1 MLSENSV
8 MNIIKRSDNV
18 HMDTNQFVHLH
29 THTEYSLLDGAA
41 RIRELVSA
49 AASKGM
55 KALAITDHGS
65 MFGVV
70 DFYKAAMKAG
80 IKPILG
86 CEVYVAPRTMGDK
99 ESGIDDAN
107 YHLVLLAE
115 NETGYKNLLYIVSE
129 AYTRGFYY
137 KPRTDKNTLRNH
149 SEGLI
154 CLSACLG
161 GEIATAITNSQYER
175 AREAAREY
183 EEIFGKGNFYLELQ
197 NHGFENQRIVNTE
210 LIKMSRELSMPLV
223 ATNDTHYV
231 RREDA
236 VVQDVLLCIGTG
248 RTVDETDRMSFE
260 TEEFYLKDYREMAML
275 FGEYP
280 EALSNTLEIA
290 QRCNVTFD
298 FSSNFLPDYQIPQE
312 FTVDSYL
319 KEICLQ
325 GLAKRY
331 PDVGSWIMERLEYEL
346 KTIREMGFSGYF
358 LIVWD
363 FVRFA
368 RENGVLVGPGRG
380 SAAGSLVAYVLGITN
395 IDPLKYD
402 LLFERFLNPERVSM
416 PDIDIDFCYE
426 TREKVIRYV
435 IERYGADR
443 VAQIITF
450 GTMAARAAIR
460 DVGRALNLPYAEV
473 DRVAKLVP
481 AELGMTL
488 EKALDHGSDLRQL
501 YDNDSQV
508 QKLLDMARAIEGM
521 PRHAST
527 HAAGV
532 VIGRDPLTRYLPLYK
547 STDGVVTTQFA
558 KETVEEIGLLKMDLL
573 GLRTL
578 TVIGD
583 ALRLI
588 SQSTGEEID
597 IDCLPLDDKA
607 TFEMLGRGDSIGVF
621 QLESSGMRNI
631 LKELKPEAFE
641 DIIALVALYRPGP
654 LGSGMVEDFIRRKHG
669 QSPIKYL
676 HPSLEPILRE
686 TYGVILYQEQ
696 VMRISSDLA
705 GFTMGEADLLRRAM
719 GKKKPEVIAG
729 LRSQFIEGARGK
741 DVESDTAGQIF
752 DLMEYFAGYGFNK
765 SHSAAYALVSYQTA
779 YLKANY
785 PVPYMAALL
794 TSVMDSGDKVA
805 LYIEECRKE
814 GIDVLP
820 PDINESLVNFTV
832 VGNKIRFGLAAV
844 KNVGRG
850 AIENIIEARNT
861 GGFFKSY
868 QDFCDRIDHR
878 QVSKR
883 VMESL
888 IKCGALDSLG
898 IRRSQLMAA
907 MDSCVDAAQ
916 KRQKDRA
923 SGQISL
929 FDFTGAADTAATAGF
944 IMPDIAEY
952 PKKELLAMEKEI
964 LGLYISGHPLREYED
979 LLKQRTSHNTAQLA
993 ELTDEENVITGG
1005 MISFIRRITT
1015 RKGEPMAF
1023 LMLEDLLGA
1032 VEVVVFPGV
1041 YKKSSHLFGHD
1052 QPLLV
1057 KGRINSRDEEVKILA
1072 EEIVHLEDKPLT
1084 TLYIK
1089 VPGKDSEKEKYYRA
1103 IQGVLRRHR
1112 GNSPVILYFEAE
1124 KKIIRTRQEWWVNLY
1139 SGIIDELKEFL
1150 NDDCVYLKD

>member
-1 MLSENSV
+1 MINKENS
-8 MNIIKRSDNV
+8 NGLNGG
-18 HMDTNQFVHLH
+18 FVHLH

-86 CEVYVAPRTMGDK
+86 CEVYVAPRTMGEK
-99 ESGIDDAN
+99 EPGIDDAN

-115 NETGYKNLLYIVSE
+115 NETGYRNLLYIVSE

-149 SEGLI
+149 SEGLV

-161 GEIATAITNSQYER
+161 GEVATAITNSQNER

-183 EEIFGKGNFYLELQ
+183 EAIFGKGNFYLELQ
-197 NHGFENQRIVNTE
+197 DHGFENQRMVNTE
-210 LIKMSRELSMPLV
+210 LIKMSRELSIPLV
-223 ATNDTHYV
+223 ATNDIHYV

-248 RTVDETDRMSFE
+248 RTVDDTDRMSFE
-260 TEEFYLKDYREMAML
+260 TEEFYLKDHREMSML

-290 QRCNVTFD
+290 ERCNVNFD
-298 FSSNFLPDYQIPQE
+298 FSSNFLPDYQIPQD

-319 KEICLQ
+319 REVCLQ
-325 GLAKRY
+325 GLAQRY
-331 PDVGSWIMERLEYEL
+331 PNAGRSIMDRLEYEL

-402 LLFERFLNPERVSM
+402 LLFERFLNPERVTM

-435 IERYGADR
+435 IDRYGADR

-460 DVGRALNLPYAEV
+460 DVGRALNMPYADV

-488 EKALDHGSDLRQL
+488 EKALEHGSDLRQL
-501 YDNDSQV
+501 YDDDSRV

-532 VIGRDPLTRYLPLYK
+532 VIGRDPLTTYLPLYR

-588 SQSTGEEID
+588 SHSTGEETD
-597 IDCLPLDDKA
+597 IDCLPLDDKS

-621 QLESSGMRNI
+621 QLESSGMRGI

-705 GFTMGEADLLRRAM
+705 GFTMGQADLLRRAM

-729 LRSQFIEGARGK
+729 LRNQFIEGARGK
-741 DVESDTAGQIF
+741 GVEPDIAGQIF

-805 LYIEECRKE
+805 LYIDECRKE

-832 VGNKIRFGLAAV
+832 VGKKIRFGLAAV

-861 GGFFKSY
+861 EGSFKSF

-888 IKCGALDSLG
+888 IKCGALESLG
-898 IRRSQLMAA
+898 ARRSQLLAS
-907 MDSCVDAAQ
+907 MDNCVDSAQ
-916 KRQKDRA
+916 KRQKDRV

-929 FDFTGAADTAATAGF
+929 FDFAGAADTAATSGF
-944 IMPDIAEY
+944 IVPDIAEY
-952 PKKELLAMEKEI
+952 PRKELLAMEKEI

-993 ELTDEENVITGG
+993 ELADEKSVITGG
-1005 MISFIRRITT
+1005 MITFTRRITT

-1032 VEVVVFPGV
+1032 VEVVVFPAV
-1041 YKKSSHLFGHD
+1041 YRKSSHLLGQD
-1052 QPLLV
+1052 IPVLV

-1072 EEIVHLEDKPLT
+1072 EEIVHLEDKPET

-1089 VPGKDSEKEKYYRA
+1089 VPGKDSEKEKNLRDIQA
-1103 IQGVLRRHR
+1103 ILRRHR
-1112 GNSPVILYFEAE
+1112 GNSPVILRIEADN
-1124 KKIIRTRQEWWVNLY
+1124 KTIRTRQEWWVNLY
-1139 SGIIDELKEFL
+1139 SGVVGEVAKLL
-1150 NDDCVYLKD
+1150 GDDCVYLKD